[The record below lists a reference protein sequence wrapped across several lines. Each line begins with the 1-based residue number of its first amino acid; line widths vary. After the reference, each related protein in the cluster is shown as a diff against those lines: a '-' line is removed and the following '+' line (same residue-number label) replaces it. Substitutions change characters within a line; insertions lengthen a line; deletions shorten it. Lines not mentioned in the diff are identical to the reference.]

1 MKLNAKH
8 LRAIELTLKGI
19 TPKTICT
26 ELDIAPRTL
35 RYWKTQTEYKFE
47 YEMMFDEL
55 QGRIFQKML
64 SLHELAHRELLDI
77 LMSNNKR
84 DKIKVLPLCYQN
96 IFNANKEL
104 ANNELLNRLKCVQEK
119 LDELPEDETTP

>member
-35 RYWKTQTEYKFE
+35 RYWKTQPEYNFE

-77 LMSNNKR
+77 LMSNSKR

-96 IFNANKEL
+96 IFSANKEL
-104 ANNELLNRLKCVQEK
+104 ANYQLLNRLKYVQEK